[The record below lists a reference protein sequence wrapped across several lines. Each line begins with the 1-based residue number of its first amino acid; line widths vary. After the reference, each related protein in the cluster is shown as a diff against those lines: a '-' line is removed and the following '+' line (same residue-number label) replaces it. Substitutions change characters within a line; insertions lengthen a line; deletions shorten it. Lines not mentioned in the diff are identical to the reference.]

1 MIRIYM
7 AEVANNTAAA
17 FNDNTLY
24 DKVYKVKGFLEQ
36 GLNNSEIAAMVS
48 DSTINNSSATSSSAR
63 VSMIVQVT
71 VLTQRRCHKG

>member
-24 DKVYKVKGFLEQ
+24 DKVYKVKGFMEQ
-36 GLNNSEIAAMVS
+36 GLTNIEIAAMVS
-48 DSTINNSSATSSSAR
+48 DSTINGDTAINSSSR

-71 VLTQRRCHKG
+71 ALRQGRGDGE